1 MRLDELLLAEI
12 WQAQW
17 LSGVLTTTEN
27 RMVRVVYRGIW
38 THRRG
43 PDFTGALLDIG
54 GELHQGDIELHLRA
68 SDWYA
73 HGHHDDP
80 AYEAVVLHVVWE
92 DDLDE
97 PVRRRDGQRVPT
109 LVLHDSL
116 AGPLELFPRQH
127 VRPLGALGFE
137 HCAPHLAAAAPD
149 QLHRL
154 FEEAG
159 DRRLREKVARVQARL
174 AGEPPAQTLYWM
186 LADAL
191 GYHRNREGMR
201 AVAEAVPIAELEARL
216 LTLSPDDRFPTAAG
230 LLLGTAGFLPVSD
243 RERGLSGL
251 RSDDWRRIESVWR
264 ATNPVL
270 LRTTW
275 RLDGVRPTNHPLRR
289 LLSLAGLVATS
300 CEGILG
306 ACLARLQSEPARRR
320 LLEWLTG
327 GPVPLGRDRAHEVI
341 VNVVVPFALA
351 YAEWTEDA
359 ALAERAAQLWEEL
372 QQVAATLWSRQRW
385 SKFAGRVRSGSGARE
400 PNRGC
405 CTSTGGAVANAAA
418 TNAPSRSWSPGSQ
431 RASRPCLGRKRV
443 EPDLPDFPS
452 EAPASRDSAPQANA

>member
-1 MRLDELLLAEI
+1 MLRTTPGGGMRLDELLLAEI

-43 PDFTGALLDIG
+43 PDFAGALLDLG
-54 GELHQGDIELHLRA
+54 GELKQGDIELHLRA

-251 RSDDWRRIESVWR
+251 RSDAWRRIESVWR

-372 QQVAATLWSRQRW
+372 PAGRGNALVEATLEQVCGTSPLRLRSARAEQGVLHLHWWGCRQRRCYECPIAQLVTGIAA
-385 SKFAGRVRSGSGARE
+385 SEPAVPGAEESRAG
-400 PNRGC
+400 
-405 CTSTGGAVANAAA
+405 
-418 TNAPSRSWSPGSQ
+418 SP
-431 RASRPCLGRKRV
+431 
-443 EPDLPDFPS
+443 
-452 EAPASRDSAPQANA
+452 

>member
-27 RMVRVVYRGIW
+27 RMVTVIFRGIW

-43 PDFTGALLDIG
+43 PDFAGALLDIG
-54 GELHQGDIELHLRA
+54 GKLHQGDIELHLRA
-68 SDWYA
+68 SDWYT
-73 HGHHDDP
+73 HGHQDDP
-80 AYEAVVLHVVWE
+80 AYETVVLHVVWE
-92 DDLDE
+92 DDLGE

-109 LVLHDSL
+109 LVLRDSL
-116 AGPLELFPRQH
+116 AGPLEHFPRQQ
-127 VRPLGALGFE
+127 VRPLGALGFAY
-137 HCAPHLAAAAPD
+137 CAPHLAAEAPD

-201 AVAEAVPIAELEARL
+201 LVAEAVPIAELEVRL
-216 LTLSPDDRFPTAAG
+216 LSLSPEDRFPTAAG

-243 RERGLSGL
+243 RERDFSGL
-251 RSDDWRRIESVWR
+251 RSDDWSRIERVWR
-264 ATNPVL
+264 ATTPAA
-270 LRTTW
+270 LRSPW

-289 LLSLAGLVATS
+289 LLSLAWLVAAS
-300 CEGILG
+300 SDGLLG
-306 ACLARLQSEPARRR
+306 TCLAHLQSEQARRR

-327 GPVPLGRDRAHEVI
+327 GPVPLGRDRAQEII
-341 VNVVVPFALA
+341 VNVVVPFMLA
-351 YAEWTEDA
+351 YAEWTEDM
-359 ALAERAAQLWEEL
+359 ALAERAAQLWAEL
-372 QQVAATLWSRQRW
+372 PAGRGNALIQATLEQVCGPRPLRLRSARAEQGVLHLHWWGCRQRRCYECPIAQLVTGTAA
-385 SKFAGRVRSGSGARE
+385 SEPALPRTPEGRAG
-400 PNRGC
+400 
-405 CTSTGGAVANAAA
+405 
-418 TNAPSRSWSPGSQ
+418 PS
-431 RASRPCLGRKRV
+431 
-443 EPDLPDFPS
+443 
-452 EAPASRDSAPQANA
+452 